1 MKLYNLFEDII
12 LEEIEK
18 TKSLLTESVSDQEIN
33 DAIKGKY
40 NVNILYDDYPDATPS
55 VPPSKRYIQVY
66 NFAET
71 KAGNKAIRAFQIF
84 GGSKT
89 TPKEGAWKI
98 FRLDRIRGWFPT
110 KMKFNKPVSDLDTNI
125 PTYNK
130 NGDRAMSRV
139 INKVD
144 FNK

>member
-1 MKLYNLFEDII
+1 MKLYNLFEEII
-12 LEEIEK
+12 FEE
-18 TKSLLTESVSDQEIN
+18 KSKLLTENVSDQEV
-33 DAIKGKY
+33 DEAIKGKY

-66 NFAET
+66 NRAET
-71 KAGNKAIRAFQIF
+71 KSGNKAIRAYQIF

-89 TPKEGAWKI
+89 TPKSGAWKI

-110 KMKFNKPVSDLDTNI
+110 KMKFYNPVSDLSPNI

-139 INKVD
+139 INKVE